1 MKYSVE
7 IAEAPDPQR
16 PNRRLETL
24 VASVTTPPY
33 ACTGY
38 SWVALMRPGE
48 RGEGA
53 YLSPAME
60 VPGFR
65 QDAIRMAARRFGFT
79 CQQIKKRAT
88 KRRTPTL
95 EESREEDGTAPVED
109 QEVVFDKDDDDE
121 EELFY
126 GYR

>member
-33 ACTGY
+33 ARTGY

-48 RGEGA
+48 RGEEA
-53 YLSPAME
+53 YLSPARE
-60 VPGFR
+60 
-65 QDAIRMAARRFGFT
+65 ARGGCENRSSALGGLAPL
-79 CQQIKKRAT
+79 RAGS
-88 KRRTPTL
+88 PSQTL
-95 EESREEDGTAPVED
+95 AYHASGGGGKLCRGS
-109 QEVVFDKDDDDE
+109 
-121 EELFY
+121 
-126 GYR
+126 

>member
-33 ACTGY
+33 ARIGY
-38 SWVALMRPGE
+38 SWVTLMRPGE
-48 RGEGA
+48 RGEEA

-65 QDAIRMAARRFGFT
+65 QDAIRMAARRFGFI
-79 CQQIKKRAT
+79 CQKIKKREAQKRAT
-88 KRRTPTL
+88 VL
-95 EESREEDGTAPVED
+95 EERGDEPEA
-109 QEVVFDKDDDDE
+109 DDY
-121 EELFY
+121 FW
-126 GYR
+126 